1 MAKRPTT
8 PTTTTPETPETSKRR
23 KVAPAATTPP
33 AVQAVA
39 ASNGHAQPL
48 EPLQPI
54 AAEPGER
61 TETRACPCA
70 LTEAERLE
78 YGQEQSECELQYE
91 RLKAAAAEISRTAR
105 EHAARRNKLAHIIDA
120 GVEERPI
127 DCVWRADYTA
137 KEWRL
142 LRTDTGT
149 TVESRTM
156 TGADLVHDLF
166 GSEAADSSDDG
177 PEPPPPADDDG
188 FEPWPDDDGSTPITT
203 VEFVPPV
210 VAVPSGPTRLP
221 PPPRRSDGTQPP
233 TSTPGHDVA

>member
-1 MAKRPTT
+1 
-8 PTTTTPETPETSKRR
+8 
-23 KVAPAATTPP
+23 
-33 AVQAVA
+33 VA
-39 ASNGHAQPL
+39 ASNGHT

-70 LTEAERLE
+70 LTEAESLA
-78 YGQEQSECELQYE
+78 YGREQSECELQYE
-91 RLKAAAAEISRTAR
+91 RLKGEAAELSKTAR
-105 EHAARRNKLAHIIDA
+105 EHAQRRNKLAHIIDA

-127 DCVWRADYTA
+127 ACVWRADYTA

-142 LRTDTGT
+142 LRCDTGT

-166 GSEAADSSDDG
+166 SSDASDDTDR
-177 PEPPPPADDDG
+177 EPPPSDDDG
-188 FEPWPDDDGSTPITT
+188 FEPWPDDDDSTPITT
-203 VEFVPPV
+203 VDFAPPLIAAPATV
-210 VAVPSGPTRLP
+210 TRLP

-233 TSTPGHDVA
+233 TSTPAGHDVA